1 MRRRGSPNVR
11 NEKYVVIAA
20 TWQSNINL
28 FIIAYNEDVR
38 LHHLL
43 VITYFEKNSDLQKTY
58 REHNEFI

>member
-20 TWQSNINL
+20 TWQSNVNL

-38 LHHLL
+38 LTSFARYNL
-43 VITYFEKNSDLQKTY
+43 F
-58 REHNEFI
+58 